1 MLIYALEVL
10 KNFTDLKLLNDSVK
24 IKKIYLYNSAL
35 FLSH

>member
-24 IKKIYLYNSAL
+24 IKKIYL
-35 FLSH
+35 